1 MLAIVRPATMCAFIG
16 SLSRPA
22 KEGVGGMVFVGGGGL
37 FLGFWSQLSTRKVF
51 IQSPQLWWRPHPP
64 PQLTSLHPP
73 HLHCDWLIDSPPMSL
88 VEQAGQGERQRE
100 IVGHFFFGIFP
111 ARPSALRFC
120 APRRSK

>member
-37 FLGFWSQLSTRKVF
+37 FLGFWSQLSTRKVSVSSAMVAA
-51 IQSPQLWWRPHPP
+51 SPH

-73 HLHCDWLIDSPPMSL
+73 HLHSDWLIDSPPMSL

-100 IVGHFFFGIFP
+100 IVGHLFFFGIFP

>member
-51 IQSPQLWWRPHPP
+51 IQSPQLWWRPPSILP
-64 PQLTSLHPP
+64 TFT
-73 HLHCDWLIDSPPMSL
+73 LI
-88 VEQAGQGERQRE
+88 G
-100 IVGHFFFGIFP
+100 
-111 ARPSALRFC
+111 
-120 APRRSK
+120 